1 MGCTKS
7 REKQTEDRDEES
19 IPIRIP
25 INEEY
30 RDIPVILDEKPKDN
44 TILAFLIN
52 TRLNKG
58 FIRV

>member
-7 REKQTEDRDEES
+7 REKQTEDRDEE
-19 IPIRIP
+19 
-25 INEEY
+25 Y
-30 RDIPVILDEKPKDN
+30 RDIPIILDEKPKDN

-58 FIRV
+58 FIRA